1 MVLAETFSHDI
12 YRKSLARL
20 FELDENGYLQ
30 MYFGATLDVI
40 MSKVR
45 APLSASAV
53 GQHDVIFCNVHN
65 IMTIPCSRSMH
76 TLHIFVWMLLTL
88 AGDASG
94 CTLLT
99 SAQSLHT
106 PHHGCT
112 CSLFCY
118 YHAAWSSCIAMP
130 CCFSLR

>member
-45 APLSASAV
+45 GPLSASAV

-65 IMTIPCSRSMH
+65 IMTIP
-76 TLHIFVWMLLTL
+76 LLAQYAYTAHL
-88 AGDASG
+88 RLDAAYSG
-94 CTLLT
+94 
-99 SAQSLHT
+99 
-106 PHHGCT
+106 
-112 CSLFCY
+112 
-118 YHAAWSSCIAMP
+118 
-130 CCFSLR
+130 R